1 MKIGTDG
8 ILLGA
13 WCSIKEDSNKI
24 LDIGSGT
31 GVVSLMLAQ
40 RSNALIID
48 SVEVENNAYKQTVEN
63 FENSDWSDRLFCYHS
78 TFQDFA
84 KELEGEKYDLIVSNP
99 PFYTDN
105 FETTNIPRNRARFT
119 SSLSFTELIIG
130 VSKILSK
137 QGKFTTIIPFK
148 EEINFIGIAEEEK
161 IFINKIC
168 RVKGNKTSVI
178 KRSLLTFS
186 FYKKKIN
193 ISSLTIEKHRHSY
206 TKDYINLTKD
216 FYIKM

>member
-99 PFYTDN
+99 PY
-105 FETTNIPRNRARFT
+105 
-119 SSLSFTELIIG
+119 
-130 VSKILSK
+130 V
-137 QGKFTTIIPFK
+137 
-148 EEINFIGIAEEEK
+148 
-161 IFINKIC
+161 
-168 RVKGNKTSVI
+168 
-178 KRSLLTFS
+178 
-186 FYKKKIN
+186 IN
-193 ISSLTIEKHRHSY
+193 ILKQLIYLEIERGLPLLY
-206 TKDYINLTKD
+206 LLQN
-216 FYIKM
+216 